1 MNFGIL
7 TVLMAIRY
15 IRNEQGKLRD
25 KKKPFALVSG
35 LDEQFGRILEA
46 SRKAGIDKKC
56 HRCIHFRSRQL
67 FGLPLKYQARAR

>member
-1 MNFGIL
+1 
-7 TVLMAIRY
+7 
-15 IRNEQGKLRD
+15 
-25 KKKPFALVSG
+25 